1 MTDNEFVTGAEFIRA
16 VRRLGRRRGI
26 EVRFVTRR
34 GKGSH
39 GTLYFGDRKTVVKDR
54 KKELSR
60 GLLADM
66 LRQLGI
72 DPNELEGRET
82 R

>member
-1 MTDNEFVTGAEFIRA
+1 MTGAEFIRA
-16 VRRLGRRRGI
+16 LRRLGRRQDV

-39 GTLYFGDRKTVVKDR
+39 GTLYFGNRKTIFKDR

-60 GLLADM
+60 GLVTDM
-66 LRQLGI
+66 LRQLGLGPS
-72 DPNELEGRET
+72 DLDR
-82 R
+82 

>member
-1 MTDNEFVTGAEFIRA
+1 MTGAEFIRA
-16 VRRLGRRRGI
+16 VRQLARRRGV
-26 EVRFVTRR
+26 EVRFTTRR

-39 GTLYFGDRKTVVKDR
+39 GTLYFGDRKTIVKDR

-66 LRQLGI
+66 LRQLGL
-72 DPNELEGRET
+72 DPGDLDR
-82 R
+82 

>member
-1 MTDNEFVTGAEFIRA
+1 MTGAEFIRA
-16 VRRLGRRRGI
+16 VRKLGRRRGV

-39 GTLYFGDRKTVVKDR
+39 GTLYFGERKTIVKDR

-60 GLLADM
+60 ALLADM
-66 LRQLGI
+66 LRQLDL
-72 DPNELEGRET
+72 DPRALDR
-82 R
+82 

>member
-1 MTDNEFVTGAEFIRA
+1 MRKW
-16 VRRLGRRRGI
+16 GRRRGV

-39 GTLYFGDRKTVVKDR
+39 GTLYVGGRKTIVKDR

-60 GLLADM
+60 GLLVDM
-66 LRQLGI
+66 LHQLG
-72 DPNELEGRET
+72 LEPRDLD
-82 R
+82 

>member
-1 MTDNEFVTGAEFIRA
+1 MTGAEFFRAIRK
-16 VRRLGRRRGI
+16 LGRRRGLD
-26 EVRFVTRR
+26 VRWARR

-39 GTLYFGDRKTVVKDR
+39 GTLYYGNRKTIVKDR

-66 LRQLGI
+66 LRQLEL
-72 DPNELEGRET
+72 DPQDLHE
-82 R
+82 

>member
-1 MTDNEFVTGAEFIRA
+1 MTGAEFIRA
-16 VRRLGRRRGI
+16 MRRLGRRQGV

-39 GTLYFGDRKTVVKDR
+39 GTLYFGERKTIVKDR

-60 GLLADM
+60 GLLTDM
-66 LRQLGI
+66 LRQLGL
-72 DPNELEGRET
+72 DPGELDR
-82 R
+82 

>member
-1 MTDNEFVTGAEFIRA
+1 MTGAEFIRA
-16 VRRLGRRRGI
+16 LRRLGRRSNV

-39 GTLYFGDRKTVVKDR
+39 GTLYFGGRKTIVKDR

-66 LRQLGI
+66 LRQLGL
-72 DPNELEGRET
+72 DPNDLDR
-82 R
+82 

>member
-1 MTDNEFVTGAEFIRA
+1 MIGAEFIRA
-16 VRRLGRRRGI
+16 LRRLGRRQDV

-39 GTLYFGDRKTVVKDR
+39 GTLYFGERKTIVKDR

-60 GLLADM
+60 GLVADM
-66 LRQLGI
+66 LRQLGL
-72 DPNELEGRET
+72 DPGDLDR
-82 R
+82 

>member
-1 MTDNEFVTGAEFIRA
+1 MTGAEFIRA
-16 VRRLGRRRGI
+16 VRRLGRRHGM

-39 GTLYFGDRKTVVKDR
+39 GTLYFGDRKAVVKDR

-66 LRQLGI
+66 LRQLGL
-72 DPNELEGRET
+72 DPGDLDR
-82 R
+82 

>member
-1 MTDNEFVTGAEFIRA
+1 MTGAELIR
-16 VRRLGRRRGI
+16 VLRKLGRRRGVD
-26 EVRFVTRR
+26 VRFVTRR

-39 GTLYFGDRKTVVKDR
+39 GTLYYGDRKAVVKDR

-66 LRQLGI
+66 LRQIGV
-72 DPNELEGRET
+72 DPRDLDQ
-82 R
+82 

>member
-1 MTDNEFVTGAEFIRA
+1 MTGAEVIRA
-16 VRRLGRRRGI
+16 VRRLGRRQDI

-39 GTLYFGDRKTVVKDR
+39 GTLYLGERKTIVKDR

-66 LRQLGI
+66 LRQLGV
-72 DPNELEGRET
+72 DPRDLDR
-82 R
+82 

>member
-1 MTDNEFVTGAEFIRA
+1 MTCAEFIRGI
-16 VRRLGRRRGI
+16 RKLGRRRGMD
-26 EVRFVTRR
+26 VRWITRR

-39 GTLYFGDRKTVVKDR
+39 GTLYYGDRKTIVKDR

-66 LRQLGI
+66 LRQLGL
-72 DPNELEGRET
+72 DPRDLDQ
-82 R
+82 

>member
-1 MTDNEFVTGAEFIRA
+1 MTGAELIRA
-16 VRRLGRRRGI
+16 IRKLGRRRGLD
-26 EVRFVTRR
+26 VRLVTQR

-39 GTLYFGDRKTVVKDR
+39 GTLYYGDRKTIVKDR

-60 GLLADM
+60 GLLVDM
-66 LRQLGI
+66 LRQLG
-72 DPNELEGRET
+72 LEPRDLD

>member
-1 MTDNEFVTGAEFIRA
+1 MTGAEFIRA
-16 VRRLGRRRGI
+16 MRRLGRRRGI
-26 EVRFVTRR
+26 DVRFVTHR

-39 GTLYFGDRKTVVKDR
+39 GTLYFGHRKTIVKDR

-66 LRQLGI
+66 LRQLGL
-72 DPNELEGRET
+72 DPTDLDR
-82 R
+82 

>member
-1 MTDNEFVTGAEFIRA
+1 MTGAEFIRA
-16 VRRLGRRRGI
+16 VRRLGRQRGV

-39 GTLYFGDRKTVVKDR
+39 GTLYFDNRKTIVKDR

-60 GLLADM
+60 GLLGDM
-66 LRQLGI
+66 LGQLGL
-72 DPNELEGRET
+72 DLRDLE
-82 R
+82 

>member
-1 MTDNEFVTGAEFIRA
+1 MTGAEFIRL

-26 EVRFVTRR
+26 EVRFVAQR

-39 GTLYFGDRKTVVKDR
+39 GTLYYGSGKTIVKDR
-54 KKELSR
+54 KKELGS

-66 LRQLGI
+66 LANLGL
-72 DPNELEGRET
+72 DLDELRRGR
-82 R
+82 

>member
-1 MTDNEFVTGAEFIRA
+1 MTGAELIRA
-16 VRRLGRRRGI
+16 IGKLGRRRG
-26 EVRFVTRR
+26 VAVQFATRR

-39 GTLYFGDRKTVVKDR
+39 GTLYYGDRKTIVKDP

-66 LRQLGI
+66 LRQLGL
-72 DPNELEGRET
+72 DPRDLDG
-82 R
+82 

>member
-1 MTDNEFVTGAEFIRA
+1 MTGAEFIRA
-16 VRRLGRRRGI
+16 VRRLGRRHGM

-39 GTLYFGDRKTVVKDR
+39 GTLYFGDRKAVVKDR

-66 LRQLGI
+66 LRQLGL
-72 DPNELEGRET
+72 DPADLDR
-82 R
+82 

>member
-1 MTDNEFVTGAEFIRA
+1 MTGAEFVRA
-16 VRRLGRRRGI
+16 LRKFGRRHGV

-39 GTLYFGDRKTVVKDR
+39 GTLYHGDRKTIVKDR

-60 GLLADM
+60 ALLADM
-66 LRQLGI
+66 LRQLGLGPR
-72 DPNELEGRET
+72 DLDG
-82 R
+82 